1 MSTLADV
8 RRNYRAAFL
17 QYLPRR
23 EEAALAKAYEIGRSA
38 VADGVSLLELA
49 QIHHDVL
56 LEVLRSSRPEQL
68 PGIADAASELLLE
81 VLAPYH
87 MTQRDLP

>member
-1 MSTLADV
+1 VSTLADV